1 MEIEREI
8 EKDLVRWKNSDF
20 RRPLLIQGARQ
31 IGKTWMMKRF
41 GEKYYENVAYF
52 NFDSND
58 ELSIE
63 FKRTKQPGRILEIL
77 RLYSPVPIQAGK
89 TLIIFDE
96 IQECPEAL
104 NSLKYFCEEAPE
116 YHIISAGSLLGV
128 AIHHHKGF
136 PVGKVDFIRMYPVSF
151 CEFLNAM
158 YPEVYAYLDNMEKI
172 DLLPAIIE
180 GKMWEAYRKYQ
191 ICGGMPKAA
200 VASLENSGLDRIKYE
215 QREILTSYYLD
226 FSKHAPTNVFP
237 KIAAVWQSLPSQ
249 LSKENR
255 KFIYKVVKEGARARE
270 YEDALIWL
278 REAALIYQIC
288 CVNRPGLPLSAYND
302 FSAFKIYL
310 LDVGLLRELA
320 NLPPEIFTSDSTN
333 FIEFKGALA
342 ENTVLEN
349 LLPVI
354 DGMPR
359 YWVSSGT
366 AEVDFIIQDGLDI
379 IPIEVKSA
387 KNTSSKSLAVYIGK
401 YRPKTAV
408 VLSGKELSVKT
419 DKDGTKILYLPLPLV
434 SWLPRYLKLTD
445 FMDPA

>member
-8 EKDLVRWKNSDF
+8 EKELVKWKNSEF

-31 IGKTWMMKRF
+31 IGKTWVMKRF
-41 GEKYYENVAYF
+41 GEKYYQNVAYF
-52 NFDSND
+52 NFDSNE
-58 ELSIE
+58 ELSSE
-63 FKRTKQPGRILEIL
+63 FKRTKHPERILEIL
-77 RLYSPVPIQAGK
+77 RLYTPVPLQAGK

-136 PVGKVDFIRMYPVSF
+136 PVGKVDFIKMYPVSF
-151 CEFLNAM
+151 REFLNAM
-158 YPEVYAYLDNMEKI
+158 YPEVYGYLDKLEKI

-200 VASLENSGLDRIKYE
+200 VVSLENLGLERIKYE

-270 YEDALIWL
+270 YEDALSWL
-278 REAALIYQIC
+278 REAALIYQVF
-288 CVNRPGLPLSAYND
+288 CVNRPGLPLSAYD
-302 FSAFKIYL
+302 DLSAFKIYL

-333 FIEFKGALA
+333 FIEFKGAHT

-349 LLPVI
+349 LLPVME
-354 DGMPR
+354 GMPR
-359 YWVSSGT
+359 YWISSGT
-366 AEVDFIIQDGLDI
+366 AEVDYIIQDGLDI

-401 YRPKTAV
+401 YRPKLAV
-408 VLSGKELSVKT
+408 VLSGKELSIKAGI
-419 DKDGTKILYLPLPLV
+419 DGTKILYLPLPLV
-434 SWLPRYLKLTD
+434 GWLPRYVTLALNIIN
-445 FMDPA
+445 

>member
-8 EKDLVRWKNSDF
+8 EKDLVRWKNSYS

-31 IGKTWMMKRF
+31 IGKTWVMKRF

-52 NFDSND
+52 NFDSNN
-58 ELSIE
+58 ELSDE
-63 FKRTKQPGRILEIL
+63 FRRTKQPGRILEIL
-77 RLYSPVPIQAGK
+77 RLYTEATIQAGK

-104 NSLKYFCEEAPE
+104 NSLKYFYEETPD

-136 PVGKVDFIRMYPVSF
+136 PVGKVDFIKMYPVSF
-151 CEFLNAM
+151 REFLNAL
-158 YPEVYAYLDNMEKI
+158 YPDVYAYIDKFEKI
-172 DLLPAIIE
+172 DVLPAIIE
-180 GKMWEAYRKYQ
+180 GKTWEAYRKYQ

-200 VASLENSGLDRIKYE
+200 VASLDNSGFETIRHE
-215 QREILTSYYLD
+215 QREILTSCYLD
-226 FSKHAPTNVFP
+226 FSKHAPTKDFP
-237 KIAAVWQSLPSQ
+237 KIASVWRSLPSQ

-270 YEDALIWL
+270 YEDALSWL
-278 REAALIYQIC
+278 REAALIYQVF
-288 CVNRPGLPLSAYND
+288 CVNKPGLPLSAYD
-302 FSAFKIYL
+302 DLGAFKIYL

-320 NLPPEIFTSDSTN
+320 DLPPQIFNSENSN

-349 LLPVI
+349 LMPAI
-354 DGMPR
+354 DNMPR

-366 AEVDFIIQDGLDI
+366 AEVDFILQDGLKI
-379 IPIEVKSA
+379 IPVEVKSA
-387 KNTSSKSLAVYIGK
+387 KNSASKSLAVYIGK
-401 YRPKTAV
+401 YHPKIAV
-408 VLSGKELSVKT
+408 VLSGKQLSVKT
-419 DKDGTKILYLPLPLV
+419 YKDGTKILHLPLPLAG
-434 SWLPRYLKLTD
+434 WLPRYLKAISD
-445 FMDPA
+445 